1 MTVVLHIVFAGMLLL
16 AVAASQAEEVQD
28 TESRAK
34 DVLMKTVHAMANL
47 NYQGTVAFL
56 RNGKLET
63 MKYFHVFDKGVEQER
78 LLSLNSPLREIVRD
92 EDKVSCLFTATKQMV
107 VDYRPSPRSFL
118 LDLPKNLTELGSFYG
133 FDIVGEEDVAMMP
146 AYVIRIRPKDDYR
159 YARKIWV
166 EQKQFLPLKVEVYDT
181 NGATLEQ
188 VVFTDIEVKDKLPMV
203 DMAKEQANPTPAQ
216 VPPASSS
223 VQVSK
228 LSASPELTLDNFPV
242 MGFREV
248 FLTRRSLH
256 SSGQMA
262 DHLLLSD
269 GFASVSVYMEAKTA
283 GAAASDQ
290 NSADSMQTVGAVNF
304 YSRNLDDN
312 LLTVLGDVPAK
323 TVKAIAQAVK
333 INHAN

>member
-1 MTVVLHIVFAGMLLL
+1 MVLHIAFAGLLL
-16 AVAASQAEEVQD
+16 LVVAASQAEEVQD

-63 MKYFHVFDKGVEQER
+63 MKYFHVFEKGVEQER

-203 DMAKEQANPTPAQ
+203 DMAKEQPKQTP
-216 VPPASSS
+216 PPANNS
-223 VQVSK
+223 VQVTH
-228 LSASPELTLDNFPV
+228 LSTSPELSLDSLPV

-269 GFASVSVYMEAKTA
+269 GFASVSVYMEVKAS
-283 GAAASDQ
+283 GAASDQ
-290 NSADSMQTVGAVNF
+290 NSTDSMQTVGAVNF
-304 YSRNLDDN
+304 YSRSLDDN

-333 INHAN
+333 IHHAN

>member
-1 MTVVLHIVFAGMLLL
+1 MTVVLHIAFAGLLLL
-16 AVAASQAEEVQD
+16 AVAASQAEEVHD
-28 TESRAK
+28 TESHAK
-34 DVLMKTVHAMANL
+34 EVLMKTVHAMAKL

-92 EDKVSCLFTATKQMV
+92 EDKVSCLFKVTKQMV

-118 LDLPKNLTELGSFYG
+118 LDLPKNLTEIGSFYG
-133 FDIVGEEDVAMMP
+133 FEVVGEEDVAMLP
-146 AYVIRIRPKDDYR
+146 AYVIRISPKDDYR

-203 DMAKEQANPTPAQ
+203 DIAKEQAKPAPVSTINPIQAAQ
-216 VPPASSS
+216 VTTSSE
-223 VQVSK
+223 
-228 LSASPELTLDNFPV
+228 LSLNSLSV
-242 MGFREV
+242 MGFSEV
-248 FLTRRSLH
+248 FLARRALH
-256 SSGQMA
+256 NSGQMA

-269 GFASVSVYMEAKTA
+269 GFASVSVYMETKTA
-283 GAAASDQ
+283 ATASDQ
-290 NSADSMQTVGAVNF
+290 SSTDSMQTVGAVNF
-304 YSRNLDDN
+304 YSRNLDEN

-333 INHAN
+333 IKHAN